1 MMAWSFSTIRCSWA
15 PRKRS
20 TKSCKRFGR
29 FSAGF
34 PRKALGDASGSAGK
48 ISMRYIPKLTRFRL
62 VILLVAVIAAFIF
75 FYPWQHYVSI
85 RDMLN
90 VQMRMTQEEVV
101 NVLGQPNRIEI
112 RDEQIHWLYLGVPG
126 PPEKRIP
133 GQIFFWVVIFD
144 ADGRELGWDDR
155 SEIDYSLRGR
165 IE

>member
-1 MMAWSFSTIRCSWA
+1 
-15 PRKRS
+15 
-20 TKSCKRFGR
+20 
-29 FSAGF
+29 
-34 PRKALGDASGSAGK
+34 
-48 ISMRYIPKLTRFRL
+48 MRYIPKLTRFRL

-165 IE
+165 IETRFNTRLR